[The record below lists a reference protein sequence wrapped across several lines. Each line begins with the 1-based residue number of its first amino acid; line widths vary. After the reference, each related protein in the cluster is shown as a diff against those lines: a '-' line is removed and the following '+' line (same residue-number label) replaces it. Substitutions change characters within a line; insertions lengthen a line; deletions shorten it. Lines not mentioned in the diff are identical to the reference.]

1 MAPFVV
7 DTDNDSRSSPVSA
20 DNSATRIVMTADTQ
34 SKSSPAIESCAIE
47 DGCYYSEFFE
57 SGGVD
62 KSNNDMSNTST
73 TFCSW
78 YSTKTETHPLLTSSL
93 TGGICACVGDV
104 IAQFIENSTNLRQ
117 DSTNGLHYR
126 RTIAVFTAGL
136 CYGPLLQTMYATLD
150 QILPI
155 HCKDK
160 DNCLFDNAAT
170 DSKEEDDIDISAISR
185 EIVDDTS
192 VVTPVSNY
200 CYSTMFHSF
209 SLVSTKVY
217 VNAFIHVAIDQGIMA
232 FPFVALMM
240 FVTGIVEGHW
250 NKLGQEFSEDY
261 IDNIHALWLAA
272 IFGIGPLQIIAFRY
286 LDLKWRALAANLLD
300 VLEVMVMS
308 YLTHRNREAP
318 QYESNDDD
326 DSWNYE
332 THNYGGGSADE

>member
-7 DTDNDSRSSPVSA
+7 DTDNASRSSPVFA
-20 DNSATRIVMTADTQ
+20 DTSPTRIVMTADTQ
-34 SKSSPAIESCAIE
+34 SKSTRTMESFAIE

-57 SGGVD
+57 SGDVNE
-62 KSNNDMSNTST
+62 SNDMSNTST
-73 TFCSW
+73 FCSW
-78 YSTKTETHPLLTSSL
+78 YSTQTETHPLLTSSL

-104 IAQFIENSTNLRQ
+104 VAQFIENSTNLRQ
-117 DSTNGLHYR
+117 DSTYGLHYR
-126 RTIAVFTAGL
+126 RTLAVFTAGL

-150 QILPI
+150 HILPI

-160 DNCLFDNAAT
+160 DNCLCDIDNAVT

-192 VVTPVSNY
+192 VETPVSNY

-209 SLVSTKVY
+209 SLVSTKEY
-217 VNAFIHVAIDQGIMA
+217 VNAFVHVAIDQGIMA

-250 NKLGQEFSEDY
+250 DKLGQEFSEDY

-272 IFGIGPLQIIAFRY
+272 LFGIGPLQIIAFRY
-286 LDLKWRALAANLLD
+286 LDLKWRALVANLLD

-318 QYESNDDD
+318 QQYESNDDD
-326 DSWNYE
+326 SWIYE
-332 THNYGGGSADE
+332 TQDYGGGSADE